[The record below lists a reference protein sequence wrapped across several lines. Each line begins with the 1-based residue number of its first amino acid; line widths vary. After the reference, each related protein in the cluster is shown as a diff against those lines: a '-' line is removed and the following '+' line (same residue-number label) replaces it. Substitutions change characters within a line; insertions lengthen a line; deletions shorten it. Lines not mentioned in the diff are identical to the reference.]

1 MMIKSILAATVLS
14 LTLAANAQAAT
25 MMHDMKPMH
34 HMMKHNK
41 CHKGYVLKHGKCKAD
56 PHMKM
61 MKHM

>member
-1 MMIKSILAATVLS
+1 MIKTILLGAALS
-14 LTLAANAQAAT
+14 FSVIANAQAAT

-34 HMMKHNK
+34 HMMKHKK